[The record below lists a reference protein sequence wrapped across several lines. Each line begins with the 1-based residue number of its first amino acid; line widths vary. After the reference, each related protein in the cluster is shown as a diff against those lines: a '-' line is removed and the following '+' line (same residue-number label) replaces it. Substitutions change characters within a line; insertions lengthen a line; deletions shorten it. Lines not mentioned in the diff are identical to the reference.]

1 MTAPKPEAR
10 PFEPS
15 AGAYGREH
23 AAIYAG
29 VGVRV
34 IDEARAGGRLT
45 ATSPN
50 TRPMYTR
57 ENLDKWIS
65 EWPVMPKPT
74 S

>member
-1 MTAPKPEAR
+1 MTATDQTPR
-10 PFEPS
+10 PFEPT
-15 AGAYGREH
+15 AGAFGREH

-65 EWPVMPKPT
+65 EWPVMPKPK